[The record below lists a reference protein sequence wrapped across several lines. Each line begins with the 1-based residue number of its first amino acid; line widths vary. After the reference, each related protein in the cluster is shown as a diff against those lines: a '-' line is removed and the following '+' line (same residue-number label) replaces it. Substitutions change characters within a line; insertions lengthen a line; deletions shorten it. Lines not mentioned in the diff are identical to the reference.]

1 MSKIFATEKSTKTSL
16 DGGHSFA
23 AVGLLIGLFAFF
35 LSMSTPWVMAEF
47 QPPPVVTEEK
57 SFSFSTW
64 FYYEM
69 FGKEDAALEEGAA
82 EETAQEESVVPREDH
97 WTRYWSLLVM
107 AVAMAGLINSTIG
120 VLQRQNKFT
129 CIAGISLCI
138 IAIVFQY
145 FIIAVSILVIVVIL
159 VFLLSAIGVDF

>member
-1 MSKIFATEKSTKTSL
+1 MSKSFATEKNTKTSL

-23 AVGLLIGLFAFF
+23 AVGLVIGLFAFF

-47 QPPPVVTEEK
+47 QPPPAVTEDAG
-57 SFSFSTW
+57 FSFSTW
-64 FYYEM
+64 FYHEM
-69 FGKEDAALEEGAA
+69 FGREDVAVDEVAA
-82 EETAQEESVVPREDH
+82 ETVQEKPEVSREDH

-120 VLQRQNKFT
+120 VLQRQNNFV
-129 CIAGISLCI
+129 CITGISLCI

-145 FIIAVSILVIVVIL
+145 FIIAVSILVILVIL

>member
-1 MSKIFATEKSTKTSL
+1 MSNIFGTEKNTKSSL

-23 AVGLLIGLFAFF
+23 AVGLVIGLLAFF

-47 QPPPVVTEEK
+47 QPPPAVAEEAE
-57 SFSFSTW
+57 FSFSTW
-64 FYYEM
+64 LYYEM
-69 FGKEDAALEEGAA
+69 FGKEEVAVDDALAESAPEEPD
-82 EETAQEESVVPREDH
+82 VPRGDH
-97 WTRYWSLLVM
+97 WTRYWSLVVM

-120 VLQRQNKFT
+120 ILQRQNNFI
-129 CIAGISLCI
+129 CITGISLCI

-145 FIIAVSILVIVVIL
+145 FIIAVSILVILVIL

>member
-35 LSMSTPWVMAEF
+35 LSVSTPWVMAEF
-47 QPPPVVTEEK
+47 QPPPAVTEDEG
-57 SFSFSTW
+57 FSFSTW

-69 FGKEDAALEEGAA
+69 FGKEDVALEEGAA
-82 EETAQEESVVPREDH
+82 DAVQEETVVPREDH

-107 AVAMAGLINSTIG
+107 AVAMAGLFNSTIG